1 MSPKEEQE
9 KFPEKELN
17 EMDEM
22 EATKVPEVEF
32 KTMVS
37 YKNAQ
42 GP

>member
-22 EATKVPEVEF
+22 EAAKIPDE
-32 KTMVS
+32 
-37 YKNAQ
+37 
-42 GP
+42 